1 MVRAILPE
9 IYCSSSPCI
18 GNCLGCDG
26 ALAKFS
32 FLNGG
37 RLKWDF
43 CTSYVGYII
52 KNKSGWPKESVW
64 TNDVTVGLPKGSNS
78 YGGRVIIVPTTV
90 SNITHMGR
98 VTVNNVSFARGYS
111 TGRTTDSESNITKKL
126 ENLFERSTKFPQ
138 EPIDRPLHKLVSDID
153 ILSLAY
159 NKLKSNP
166 GQMTPGVKPE
176 TLDGVS
182 LESLQDISNKLNNE
196 SFQFSPGYRFLK
208 HLVVP
213 DLLLLLGIK

>member
-1 MVRAILPE
+1 M
-9 IYCSSSPCI
+9 
-18 GNCLGCDG
+18 
-26 ALAKFS
+26 
-32 FLNGG
+32 
-37 RLKWDF
+37 
-43 CTSYVGYII
+43 
-52 KNKSGWPKESVW
+52 
-64 TNDVTVGLPKGSNS
+64 
-78 YGGRVIIVPTTV
+78 IIVPTTV

-196 SFQFSPGYRFLK
+196 SFQFSPRVQIPKASGGTRPLTIAPPRDKIVQEAIRLILEAIFEPTFFDSSHGFRPTRSCHTALK
-208 HLVVP
+208 AVREQFQP
-213 DLLLLLGIK
+213 AT